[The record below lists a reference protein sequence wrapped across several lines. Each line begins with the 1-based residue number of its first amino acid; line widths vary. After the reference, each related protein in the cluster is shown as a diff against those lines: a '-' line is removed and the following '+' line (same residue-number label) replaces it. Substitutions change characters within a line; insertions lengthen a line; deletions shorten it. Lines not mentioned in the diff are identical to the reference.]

1 MENHLSWLAN
11 RDKKPMRIDDQKPF
25 QALSSLTNSDTY
37 SELHIIFN
45 ILCKHRVEHQNMH
58 IKGA

>member
-25 QALSSLTNSDTY
+25 QALSSRMNSDT
-37 SELHIIFN
+37 
-45 ILCKHRVEHQNMH
+45 
-58 IKGA
+58 

>member
-25 QALSSLTNSDTY
+25 QALSSLMNSDTY
-37 SELHIIFN
+37 WPAYNLYFVQY
-45 ILCKHRVEHQNMH
+45 RVEHQNMH